1 MDDTGSAPSPVRHDD
16 PSGAGATAPPGRG
29 RYFPRVTPHPTPAL
43 GGLLADRY
51 RIDQEIGR
59 GGASTVYLAEDLKH
73 GRQVAIKVLRPVPGA
88 DYEPQRFLREIRI
101 AARLAHPQI
110 LPLHDSGEIEPERAD
125 GPRLLYFVMP
135 YAGCESLRDR
145 LAREG
150 PLPVDVALRITRA
163 VAGALDY
170 AHRLGVIHRDIKP
183 ENILLQEGEP
193 VVADFGVA
201 TAISAAGGDSVYV
214 TDRGFAVGTP
224 AYMSPEQATAE
235 PGLDGRCDQYSLAC
249 VLYEMLAGDPPFAG
263 TGARATMARH
273 AIEAPAPIGL
283 RRPNVPPAIER
294 ALMRA
299 LAKEPADRFPAMADF
314 ADALVARIPEIVPA
328 AAPGTA
334 REARTIAVLPFVNAS
349 GDPENEYLSDGITD
363 ELIQALGKVEGLNV
377 ASRTSVFALK
387 GLLED
392 VRNLGARLGVSA
404 VLEGTVRRAG
414 NRLRI
419 TAQLSGVA
427 EGRTLWSERY
437 DRELEDVFEIQDEIA
452 RTIVTTLRT
461 TLLRDLGDAPPV
473 RYTANLAAYH
483 LYLKGRYWWNRRTQ
497 NSIAEGIKY
506 FERAIEEDADYAL
519 AYTGLAD
526 SYALQVDYRGA
537 PVHEGMERAREMARR
552 ALELDDTLAEAHTSL
567 AWVTFIHDWDWPGA
581 AARFRRAI
589 ELNPTYSVARQWHS
603 WLLLA
608 MGRPEAALAEGRMA
622 VDLDPA
628 SVSIRRSMGWL
639 CCYTRQPAEALEHL
653 RRALAMNPTA
663 EENHRLLGLAYLQL
677 GKLDESAAAF
687 REAVAGSDSP
697 TLATAGLGR
706 VAVARG
712 RLTEAR
718 GILDGLYA
726 ESREHYVSPVAFVMM
741 HAGLNEADRAFEW
754 LDRAMEDRRGWLAY
768 LRVEPLVDPIRG
780 DPRFGRLL
788 EKMRLA

>member
-1 MDDTGSAPSPVRHDD
+1 LTGRDVYLS
-16 PSGAGATAPPGRG
+16 
-29 RYFPRVTPHPTPAL
+29 RVTTQPQLQAL
-43 GGLLADRY
+43 PGDLLADRY
-51 RIDQEIGR
+51 RIEEEIGR

-73 GRQVAIKVLRPVPGA
+73 GRKVAIKLFRPAPGGS
-88 DYEPQRFLREIRI
+88 YEPQRFLREIRI

-110 LPLHDSGEIEPERAD
+110 LPLHDSGEIEPDRPD
-125 GPRLLYFVMP
+125 GPRILYFVMP
-135 YAGCESLRDR
+135 YAGCESLRNR
-145 LAREG
+145 LSREG

-163 VAGALDY
+163 VATALGY
-170 AHRLGVIHRDIKP
+170 AHRHGIVHRDIKP

-201 TAISAAGGDSVYV
+201 TAVSAAAGDNVYV
-214 TDRGFAVGTP
+214 TDHGFAVGTP

-235 PGLDGRCDQYSLAC
+235 RDLDGRCDQYSLAC

-273 AIEAPAPIGL
+273 AIEAPAPIGT
-283 RRPNVPPAIER
+283 RRPNVPVAIER
-294 ALMRA
+294 ALARA
-299 LAKEPADRFPAMADF
+299 LAKEPVDRFPGMQEF
-314 ADALVARIPEIVPA
+314 ADALVAPVPEIIPA

-349 GDPENEYLSDGITD
+349 GDAENEYLSDGITD
-363 ELIQALGKVEGLNV
+363 ELIHALGKVEGLNV

-387 GLLED
+387 GLRED

-404 VLEGTVRRAG
+404 ILEGTMRRAG

-419 TAQLSGVA
+419 TAQLSGIA
-427 EGRTLWSERY
+427 EGRTLWSERF
-437 DRELEDVFEIQDEIA
+437 DRELEDVFQIQDEIA
-452 RTIVTTLRT
+452 RTIVTTLRS

-473 RYTANLAAYH
+473 RYTANLTAYH

-497 NSIAEGIKY
+497 SAIAEGIKY
-506 FERAIEEDADYAL
+506 FERAIEEDAGYAL

-537 PVHEGMERAREMARR
+537 PVREGMERARSLARR

-567 AWVTFIHDWDWPGA
+567 AWVLFIYDWDWLA
-581 AARFRRAI
+581 AAAEFRRAI
-589 ELNPTYSVARQWHS
+589 ELNPSYSVARQWHS
-603 WLLLA
+603 WFLTA
-608 MGRPEAALAEGRMA
+608 MGRTEAALSEGRIA
-622 VDLDPA
+622 AELDPA

-639 CCYTRQPAEALEHL
+639 HYYARQPREALEQL

-677 GKLDESAAAF
+677 GLHDEAAAAF
-687 REAVAGSDSP
+687 RESVASSESP
-697 TLATAGLGR
+697 VLATAGLGL
-706 VAVARG
+706 VAAAKG
-712 RLTEAR
+712 RLAEAR
-718 GILDGLYA
+718 GVLDGMYA
-726 ESREHYVSPVAFVMM
+726 QSREHYVSPVAFAML
-741 HAGLNEADRAFEW
+741 HAGLREADRAFEW
-754 LDRAMEDRRGWLAY
+754 MDRAVEDRRGWLAY
-768 LRVEPLVDPIRG
+768 LKVEPLLDPLRS

-788 EKMRLA
+788 ERMRLA

>member
-1 MDDTGSAPSPVRHDD
+1 VTTQPQLQAL
-16 PSGAGATAPPGRG
+16 PGD
-29 RYFPRVTPHPTPAL
+29 
-43 GGLLADRY
+43 LLADRY
-51 RIDQEIGR
+51 RIEEEIGR

-73 GRQVAIKVLRPVPGA
+73 GRKVAIKLFRPAPGGS
-88 DYEPQRFLREIRI
+88 YEPQRFLREIRI

-110 LPLHDSGEIEPERAD
+110 LPLHDSGEIEPDRPD
-125 GPRLLYFVMP
+125 GPRILYFVMP
-135 YAGCESLRDR
+135 YAGCESLRNR
-145 LAREG
+145 LSREG

-163 VAGALDY
+163 VATALGY
-170 AHRLGVIHRDIKP
+170 AHRHGIVHRDIKP

-201 TAISAAGGDSVYV
+201 TAVSAAAGDNVYV
-214 TDRGFAVGTP
+214 TDHGFAVGTP

-235 PGLDGRCDQYSLAC
+235 RDLDGRCDQYSLAC

-273 AIEAPAPIGL
+273 AIEAPAPIGT
-283 RRPNVPPAIER
+283 RRPNVPVAIER
-294 ALMRA
+294 ALARA
-299 LAKEPADRFPAMADF
+299 LAKEPVDRFPGMQEF
-314 ADALVARIPEIVPA
+314 ADALVAPVPEIIPA

-349 GDPENEYLSDGITD
+349 GDAENEYLSDGITD
-363 ELIQALGKVEGLNV
+363 ELIHALGKVEGLNV

-387 GLLED
+387 GLRED

-404 VLEGTVRRAG
+404 ILEGTMRRAG

-419 TAQLSGVA
+419 TAQLSGIA
-427 EGRTLWSERY
+427 EGRTLWSERF
-437 DRELEDVFEIQDEIA
+437 DRELEDVFQIQDEIA
-452 RTIVTTLRT
+452 RTIVTTLRS

-473 RYTANLAAYH
+473 RYTANLTAYH

-497 NSIAEGIKY
+497 SAIAEGIKY
-506 FERAIEEDADYAL
+506 FERAIEEDAGYAL

-537 PVHEGMERAREMARR
+537 PVREGMERARSLARR

-567 AWVTFIHDWDWPGA
+567 AWVLFIYDWDWLA
-581 AARFRRAI
+581 AAAEFRRAI
-589 ELNPTYSVARQWHS
+589 ELNPSYSVARQWHS
-603 WLLLA
+603 WFLTA
-608 MGRPEAALAEGRMA
+608 MGRTEAALSEGRIA
-622 VDLDPA
+622 AELDPA

-639 CCYTRQPAEALEHL
+639 HYYARQPREALEQL

-677 GKLDESAAAF
+677 GLHDEAAAAF
-687 REAVAGSDSP
+687 RESVASSESP
-697 TLATAGLGR
+697 VLATAGLGL
-706 VAVARG
+706 VAAAKG
-712 RLTEAR
+712 RLAEAR
-718 GILDGLYA
+718 GVLDGMYA
-726 ESREHYVSPVAFVMM
+726 QSREHYVSPVAFAML
-741 HAGLNEADRAFEW
+741 HAGLREADRAFEW
-754 LDRAMEDRRGWLAY
+754 MDRAVEDRRGWLAY
-768 LRVEPLVDPIRG
+768 LKVEPLLDPLRS

-788 EKMRLA
+788 ERMRLA

>member
-1 MDDTGSAPSPVRHDD
+1 MYL
-16 PSGAGATAPPGRG
+16 SG
-29 RYFPRVTPHPTPAL
+29 VTPHVPQPTLP

-51 RIDQEIGR
+51 RLDEEIGR

-73 GRQVAIKVLRPVPGA
+73 GRKVAIKVLRPVPGA
-88 DYEPQRFLREIRI
+88 GYEPQRFLREIRI

-135 YAGCESLRDR
+135 YAGCESLRNR

-163 VAGALDY
+163 VAAALSY
-170 AHRLGVIHRDIKP
+170 AHRHGVIHRDIKP

-193 VVADFGVA
+193 VVSDFGVA
-201 TAISAAGGDSVYV
+201 TAISAAGGDSIYV

-235 PGLDGRCDQYSLAC
+235 PGLDGRTDQYSLAC

-273 AIEAPAPIGL
+273 AIEAPALVGT
-283 RRPNVPPAIER
+283 RRPNVPAAIER
-294 ALMRA
+294 ALTRA
-299 LAKEPADRFPAMADF
+299 LAKEPAERFPGMAEF
-314 ADALVARIPEIVPA
+314 ADALVSPLPEVVPA

-349 GDPENEYLSDGITD
+349 GDADNEYLSDGITD
-363 ELIQALGKVEGLNV
+363 ELIHALGKVEGLHV

-387 GLLED
+387 GLRED

-404 VLEGTVRRAG
+404 VLEGTVRRSG

-419 TAQLSGVA
+419 TAQLSGMA

-437 DRELEDVFEIQDEIA
+437 DRELEDVFDIQDEIA
-452 RTIVTTLRT
+452 RTMVTTLRS

-473 RYTANLAAYH
+473 RYTANLTAYH

-497 NSIAEGIKY
+497 SAIAEGIKY
-506 FERAIEEDADYAL
+506 FERAIEEDATYAL

-537 PVHEGMERAREMARR
+537 PVRVGMEKARELARR
-552 ALELDDTLAEAHTSL
+552 ALELDETLAEAHTSL
-567 AWVTFIHDWDWPGA
+567 AWVTFIHDWDWPTA
-581 AARFRRAI
+581 AAQFRRAI
-589 ELNPTYSVARQWHS
+589 ELNPGYSVARQWHS
-603 WLLLA
+603 WFLTA
-608 MGRPEAALAEGRMA
+608 MGRTEASLAEGRMA
-622 VDLDPA
+622 AELDPA

-639 CCYTRQPAEALEHL
+639 HYYARQPSEALEHL

-677 GKLDESAAAF
+677 GLHDESAAAL
-687 REAVAGSDSP
+687 REAVASSDSP
-697 TLATAGLGR
+697 ALATAGLGR
-706 VAVARG
+706 VAIARG

-718 GILDGLYA
+718 GILEGLYA
-726 ESREHYVSPVAFVMM
+726 ASRERYISPVAFVMM
-741 HAGLNEADRAFEW
+741 HVGLDERDAAFEW
-754 LDRAMEDRRGWLAY
+754 LDKAVKDRRGWLAY
-768 LRVEPLVDPIRG
+768 LKVEPLLDPLRG
-780 DPRFGRLL
+780 DPRFSRLL
-788 EKMRLA
+788 ETMRLA